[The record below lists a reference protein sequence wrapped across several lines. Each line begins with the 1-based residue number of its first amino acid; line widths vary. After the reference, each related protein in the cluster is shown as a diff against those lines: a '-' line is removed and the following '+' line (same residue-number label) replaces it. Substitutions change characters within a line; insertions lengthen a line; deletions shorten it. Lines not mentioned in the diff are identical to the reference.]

1 MCSDINISA
10 DVMKSLGA
18 QTIIAVDV
26 GSVYEPHQ
34 TNYGDSLSGWW
45 LLWNKWNPFS
55 STVKVFTQSCRISTQ
70 IRGETNA
77 VSLFFNVIYPKV
89 LLTYFKIS

>member
-1 MCSDINISA
+1 MNVLLHTFSIHLSA
-10 DVMKSLGA
+10 DVMRSLGA

-45 LLWNKWNPFS
+45 LLWNKWNPFG
-55 STVKVFTQSCRISTQ
+55 STVKVFTQCIFLFNFQVEISHP
-70 IRGETNA
+70 I
-77 VSLFFNVIYPKV
+77 V
-89 LLTYFKIS
+89 

>member
-55 STVKVFTQSCRISTQ
+55 STVKVFTQSCRIWTQ
-70 IRGETNA
+70 IRGETKA
-77 VSLFFNVIYPKV
+77 ASLFSPIIYPRV
-89 LLTYFKIS
+89 LLKNLEIS